1 MTQCTT
7 SFPCYPVDFYNKI
20 LCFLSSI
27 KSKLEPAN
35 SGQRYDWE
43 LLCSESGDPVFV
55 RWAYTTDGKV
65 VTPNTAWNSDGTA
78 YTATPISSLVAC
90 SGGSGP
96 SGGALRWVSNLLCD
110 PNTGFPVL
118 LFTEYNI
125 DGTII
130 GNVGYNPD
138 GSAYSGSLSLLIAC
152 TGGSSPS
159 TFNGF
164 SWQLLCDPTTSR
176 TVYVRISYNT
186 SGTPTAIDGF
196 YGDLSD
202 YTGSV
207 YNLVDC
213 SQLSTGDESSQ
224 TWIPNNINTTIISN
238 PGVGMQTVQRNLIST
253 NALGINPN
261 NYPMNCENYR
271 IQWKEIEDAVSG
283 VYDLTVPNQIMDD
296 ARGALQVV
304 NLRILSYDPAS
315 GYSTP
320 DFMYTAGGWQ
330 VTDDNGGGTFK
341 LAWWGAAA
349 NITSLLNIG
358 IAVNGAIGT
367 HPAFNVLDAGWGD
380 FDENTY
386 SGSHFTG
393 TLSGGAPNP
402 GVGNPI
408 PDLTLSEAQNFF
420 NAYRSAYGAGRL
432 MVTHAANQT
441 SFNYAVGTLNYGSRM
456 DGWGYRNNPGG
467 CPGGGVQMCTDAP
480 NTFLST
486 GTYPNA
492 WKTRPNIEETWA
504 KLYTSSGNWISS
516 GYDYQAS
523 FNWATAQAHTSEINV
538 KAQFN
543 PPTSP
548 NMKAALETMLLTL
561 GYRFV
566 LLSMTRPT
574 QVEAGNPM
582 EVFTSWSNIG
592 DAPNYRNEVVCYRLW
607 DTVTGVKYYQQTAT
621 PTSSWASGTSP
632 TVTSI
637 INIPSWFPTSSAV
650 LSVGLAPTNP
660 PVAGEIVPDIAL
672 SNNGNTNDWWYS
684 FPGALQI
691 TNNAPTTVPTTVYA
705 ATFDGISQ
713 FLSSTSPLFRLD
725 AKDWMIS
732 VVVPSLDTGANRGF
746 VTKGFRNTA
755 ASQEYWVG
763 YNSATDRIEASFSN
777 GTTIYRATADNF
789 GAVSLLPSSV
799 YPIKILVEFNN
810 TTKILA
816 LSVNSAPANTVTGTG
831 SIAAGS
837 NTFRIGDDSNNN
849 FMKGQLTQVRIF
861 HQLFGTG
868 LGAYRQQLL
877 DPAYLKYTDMV
888 NQQKY
893 GLWYSWEMS
902 EASGSRID
910 SNCGRAVTDNNSVGR
925 VALN

>member
-1 MTQCTT
+1 MTSCTT

-78 YTATPISSLVAC
+78 YSATPISSLVAC

-152 TGGSSPS
+152 TGGDSPS
-159 TFNGF
+159 TFNGY

-176 TVYVRISYNT
+176 AVYVRINYNT
-186 SGTPTAIDGF
+186 SGTPLSMDGF
-196 YGDLSD
+196 YGDLTT
-202 YTGSV
+202 YNGNV
-207 YNLVDC
+207 YDLVDC
-213 SQLSTGDESSQ
+213 ALLNGDTGPIN
-224 TWIPNNINTTIISN
+224 TWIPNNINTTIIAN
-238 PGVGMQTVQRNLIST
+238 PGVGLQTVQRNIIST
-253 NALGINPN
+253 NALGLNPN
-261 NYPMNCENYR
+261 LYPMRSENYR
-271 IQWKEIEDAVSG
+271 IQWKEIEDASPG

-296 ARGALQVV
+296 ARAGLQVV
-304 NLRILSYDPAS
+304 NLRIISYDPAN

-320 DFMYTAGGWQ
+320 DYMYAVGGWQ
-330 VTDDNGGGTFK
+330 VTDDNGPGTFK
-341 LAWWGAAA
+341 IAWWGAPA
-349 NITSLLNIG
+349 NITSLLNLHS
-358 IAVNGAIGT
+358 AVQGAIGH
-367 HPAFNVLDAGWGD
+367 HPAFNVMDAGWGD
-380 FDENTY
+380 FDENTW

-393 TLSGGAPNP
+393 TLTGGAPNP
-402 GVGNPI
+402 GAGNPL

-420 NAYRSAYGAGRL
+420 NAYRTAYGTSRL
-432 MVTHAANQT
+432 MVTHAANQV
-441 SFNYAVGTLNYGSRM
+441 SFNYAVGVVHMGSRM

-467 CPGGGVQMCTDAP
+467 CPGGGVQMCTDAV

-486 GTYPNA
+486 GSYPNS
-492 WKTRPNIEETWA
+492 WKTVPNIEETWA
-504 KLYTSSGNWISS
+504 KLYTAVGNWILQ
-516 GYDYQAS
+516 GYDYAAS
-523 FNWATAQAHTSEINV
+523 FNWAVSQAHTSEINV
-538 KAQFN
+538 KGQFN

-548 NMKAALETMLLTL
+548 NMKGAFETMLLTL

-582 EVFTSWSNIG
+582 EVYTSWSNVG
-592 DAPNYRNEVVCYRLW
+592 NAPNYRNEVVCFRLW
-607 DTVTGVKYYQQTAT
+607 DPTTDTKYYQQTTTA
-621 PTSSWASGTSP
+621 SSNWASGTSP

-637 INIPSWFPTSSAV
+637 INIPSWFPSCSAA
-650 LSVGLAPTNP
+650 LSIGLATTTP
-660 PVAGEIVPDIAL
+660 PVAGEVVPDIAL
-672 SNNGNTNDWWYS
+672 SNDGNSNDWWYT
-684 FPGALQI
+684 FPSALQV
-691 TNNAPTTVPTTVYA
+691 TNSAPTTAPSNVFA
-705 ATFDGISQ
+705 ATFDGVNQ

-725 AKDWMIS
+725 NKDFIIG
-732 VVVPSLDTGANRGF
+732 VVVPSLDTAANRPF
-746 VTKGFRNTA
+746 VSKGFRNTA
-755 ASQEYWVG
+755 ATQEYWVG
-763 YNSATDRIEASFSN
+763 YNSTTDRIEASFSN

-810 TTKILA
+810 TSKILS
-816 LSVNSAPANTVTGTG
+816 LSVNNSVANTVTGTG
-831 SIAAGS
+831 VIAADS
-837 NTFRIGDDSNNN
+837 NTFRIGSDSNNN
-849 FMKGQLTQVRIF
+849 YMKGQLTEVRIW
-861 HQLFGTG
+861 HSLFASG
-868 LGAYRQQLL
+868 LAAYRAQLL
-877 DPAYLKYTDMV
+877 NPPYLRYTDMV
-888 NQQKY
+888 NQHKY
-893 GLWYSWEMS
+893 GLYYSWEMT
-902 EASGSRID
+902 EASGNRID
-910 SNCGRAVTDNNSVGR
+910 SNCGRAVTSNNSVGR